1 MEDSA
6 QSANMQQDMQIS
18 NDSAARPTEAVASPS
33 RRIPAYGGSFDS
45 K

>member
-6 QSANMQQDMQIS
+6 QSANMQQDMQIG
-18 NDSAARPTEAVASPS
+18 NDSAARPREAVASPS
-33 RRIPAYGGSFDS
+33 WRIPAYGGSFDS